1 MFLNLQS
8 TIPGAGLIRINMK
21 YVAMYNEASPGV
33 VRMVLLDDEAMEFH
47 ADIHEVDRWVTT
59 NFIPAKVGTGDSL
72 RRKTGANGIQ
82 EGDRVQQGYR
92 HGTAGEFFPDGDVE
106 VHWYDGTSSIVKV
119 PS

>member
-92 HGTAGEFFPDGDVE
+92 HGTAGEFFPDGDVG